1 VAGTVWM
8 FGGLFQAVITFLLPM
23 KFGFIG
29 FMLATAVMVIIPA
42 VFSYRMFKNGNQINH
57 TN

>member
-1 VAGTVWM
+1 
-8 FGGLFQAVITFLLPM
+8 M
-23 KFGFIG
+23 KFGLFV
-29 FMLATAVMVIIPA
+29 FMLTTAVMVIIPA